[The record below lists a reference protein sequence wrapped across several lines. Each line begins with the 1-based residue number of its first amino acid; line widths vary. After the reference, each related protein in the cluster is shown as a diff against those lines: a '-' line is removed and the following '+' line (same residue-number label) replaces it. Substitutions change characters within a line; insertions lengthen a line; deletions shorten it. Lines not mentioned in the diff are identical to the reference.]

1 MLVGLTISTLSPG
14 PGSQRLAPDFVVP
27 SGNRPLDSARRRTR
41 KGRVALLQDLSP
53 NGRAEAF
60 PEVPNLGRWRG
71 GPINRVVML
80 ATPG

>member
-14 PGSQRLAPDFVVP
+14 PGSRGIAPDYSLPP
-27 SGNRPLDSARRRTR
+27 SARPVESIRRRTR